1 MQQLIQI
8 MKDELTVEC
17 GEVGLIWLWIILL
30 KLEDLQLIKIIRI
43 VLKQLGLI
51 IVFLAQQKVLI
62 QKDVEELLLL
72 LLHVKLSTLVRK
84 ILKRE

>member
-1 MQQLIQI
+1 

-30 KLEDLQLIKIIRI
+30 KLEDLQLIKIIHI
-43 VLKQLGLI
+43 VLKRLGLL

>member
-1 MQQLIQI
+1 

-30 KLEDLQLIKIIRI
+30 KLEDLQLNKIIHI
-43 VLKQLGLI
+43 VLKQLGLL

>member
-1 MQQLIQI
+1 

-30 KLEDLQLIKIIRI
+30 KLEDLQLNKIIHI
-43 VLKQLGLI
+43 VLKRLGLL

>member
-1 MQQLIQI
+1 

-30 KLEDLQLIKIIRI
+30 KLEDLQLIKIIHI

>member
-1 MQQLIQI
+1 

-30 KLEDLQLIKIIRI
+30 KLEDLQLNKIIHI
-43 VLKQLGLI
+43 VLKRLGLL
-51 IVFLAQQKVLI
+51 IVFLAQQKVSI